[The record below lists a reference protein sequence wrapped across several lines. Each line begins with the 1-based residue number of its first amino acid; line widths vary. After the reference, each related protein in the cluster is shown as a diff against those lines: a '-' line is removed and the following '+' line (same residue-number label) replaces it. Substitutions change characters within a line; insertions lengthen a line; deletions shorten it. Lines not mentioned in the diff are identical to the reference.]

1 MFSEIKE
8 LKEIKR
14 RLEKLE
20 TKIMRKRY
28 KDEIEDLKILIRQ
41 EIELGEKKRR

>member
-41 EIELGEKKRR
+41 EIELGGKKRR